1 MKNPTRTGYSFGGWY
16 SDSRYQTRVTQIAQ
30 GSVGNKTLYA
40 KWTPVTYHISYQLNG
55 GNGVTN
61 PTSYNITSSTITLKN
76 PTRTGYSFGGWY
88 SDSKYQTR
96 VTQIAQGNVG
106 NKTLYAKWTPTKYNI
121 RYVLNGG
128 KAKGNPTSYTITSKS
143 ITLKNPTRKGYTFS
157 GWYSDSKYRTKVT
170 KISNGSTGK
179 KTLYA
184 KWTKVTKPSKVNLKS
199 AKNSGKNKLSVSY
212 ASVKKASGYQIA
224 YSTSSK
230 FTKSTTKYTSS
241 KTIGKLKKGKTYY
254 VKVRA
259 YRKDSTGAKV
269 YGSYSKVIK
278 VKIKK

>member
-1 MKNPTRTGYSFGGWY
+1 M
-16 SDSRYQTRVTQIAQ
+16 
-30 GSVGNKTLYA
+30 
-40 KWTPVTYHISYQLNG
+40 
-55 GNGVTN
+55 
-61 PTSYNITSSTITLKN
+61 KN

-96 VTQIAQGNVG
+96 VTQIAQGSVG